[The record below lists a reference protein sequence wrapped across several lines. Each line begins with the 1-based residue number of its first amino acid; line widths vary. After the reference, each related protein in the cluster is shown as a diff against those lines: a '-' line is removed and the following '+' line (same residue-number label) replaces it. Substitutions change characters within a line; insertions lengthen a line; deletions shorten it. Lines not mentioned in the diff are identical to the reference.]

1 MLFQSKTALSSFR
14 AMTDFEEAS
23 AAAFQSV
30 FGKIGLKD
38 DSINDAHVRD
48 SVHCLV
54 ALPLLPPQ
62 AIPDVVVDIQGE
74 LDSDSTH
81 SSNLRKLIAYV
92 QRQWVTK
99 RSIGPARLSV
109 RDNRCRTNN
118 ILESY
123 HASLRRRIKVSHPN
137 L

>member
-1 MLFQSKTALSSFR
+1 MCRPTTHNYFTHKSKYISY
-14 AMTDFEEAS
+14 
-23 AAAFQSV
+23 AAFKVIRHIQ
-30 FGKIGLKD
+30 FGDVAISCCWFHFAQAVVKRVNKTGLKD

-92 QRQWVTK
+92 QRHWVTK
-99 RSIGPARLSV
+99 RI
-109 RDNRCRTNN
+109 
-118 ILESY
+118 
-123 HASLRRRIKVSHPN
+123 ASAQHG
-137 L
+137 